1 MMASLVLLLASGRA
15 FAGAPGTESDTV
27 QVSVEVV
34 RSCRVSAA
42 GSTATVDCGARLGSA
57 GPQGVRHQPAPRVIT
72 DRPDPWT
79 STADATV
86 TIAF

>member
-1 MMASLVLLLASGRA
+1 MASLVLLLASGRA
-15 FAGAPGTESDTV
+15 FAGSPGSASDTV

-57 GPQGVRHQPAPRVIT
+57 DRQGARHQPAPRVIT
-72 DRPDPWT
+72 DSPDPST

-86 TIAF
+86 TIVF